1 MRSGS
6 EECRRVGKVVILGGV
21 GTSSS
26 TLLVALSK
34 KSKMTENDLKLLTHL
49 CTYFIACNH
58 WHIGIFGGPD
68 NLMIYKYH

>member
-49 CTYFIACNH
+49 CTYIIACNH

-68 NLMIYKYH
+68 HLMIYKYY

>member
-34 KSKMTENDLKLLTHL
+34 KSKMAENDLKNYSLTSVLSLDDFHCL
-49 CTYFIACNH
+49 
-58 WHIGIFGGPD
+58 
-68 NLMIYKYH
+68 